1 MTKRMINTDKDF
13 YKYMGQIFGSR
24 EVQRDTGDRFY
35 DDDDKEWVIDVQNK
49 TIMSVI
55 SIKNYTI
62 KNVYA
67 NDVFSLIDV
76 LKCVHSEVF
85 DGTVPILYR
94 EAYAAAGY
102 KIMEEKKNFL
112 KIKGG
117 KVNEWQN

>member
-1 MTKRMINTDKDF
+1 MIKRMFNTDKDF

-76 LKCVHSEVF
+76 LKGVYSEVS
-85 DGTVPILYR
+85 GGIVPVLYR
-94 EAYAAAGY
+94 EAYTAAGY
-102 KIMEEKKNFL
+102 KVAEEKKNFL
-112 KIKGG
+112 IIKGG
-117 KVNEWQN
+117 RASESE